1 MTEKA
6 LDVEKNPI
14 REILALRDYRLF
26 WGAQLLIT
34 LIQGISRFAF
44 VWLALEISTSATVVA
59 LLGLSLG
66 IPGLLFSLPAGAA
79 ADRLDKQKI
88 IIYISLLGVFFL
100 GMTSVLIQYDIINL
114 PLALVV
120 AFGTGSA
127 ISILIPVLQ
136 AMIPQLVP
144 ADRLMSAV
152 GLQNMGQGGATILGA
167 LIGGGAIKLF
177 GLAAAFG
184 LFAIIML
191 LGSILIWFVKLS
203 TSLSATNIESK
214 QDNSLVNDIAI
225 GLKYVALHP
234 QLRILISIGILMGVG
249 SGSYSLLLPEIAK
262 NELLLDSF
270 ETSSLLAFFSTGM
283 IITSVFIATKS
294 NISRKGLIFA
304 IAANCFGPGLII
316 IGFLSNYL
324 LILTVMIIWGG
335 CGGVM
340 LTMQRTLLYNYT
352 AEHMQGRVFAL
363 FSLVL
368 HGFLPIAAI
377 FIGISRIWLNPTNT
391 LIVIGTIALIGIL
404 VITTRAS
411 SLRQGI

>member
-1 MTEKA
+1 MC
-6 LDVEKNPI
+6 I
-14 REILALRDYRLF
+14 RDR
-26 WGAQLLIT
+26 
-34 LIQGISRFAF
+34 
-44 VWLALEISTSATVVA
+44 
-59 LLGLSLG
+59 LGLSLG

-214 QDNSLVNDIAI
+214 QDNPLVNDI
-225 GLKYVALHP
+225 
-234 QLRILISIGILMGVG
+234 
-249 SGSYSLLLPEIAK
+249 
-262 NELLLDSF
+262 
-270 ETSSLLAFFSTGM
+270 
-283 IITSVFIATKS
+283 
-294 NISRKGLIFA
+294 
-304 IAANCFGPGLII
+304 C
-316 IGFLSNYL
+316 
-324 LILTVMIIWGG
+324 
-335 CGGVM
+335 
-340 LTMQRTLLYNYT
+340 LLYT
-352 AEHMQGRVFAL
+352 
-363 FSLVL
+363 SD
-368 HGFLPIAAI
+368 AADE
-377 FIGISRIWLNPTNT
+377 
-391 LIVIGTIALIGIL
+391 
-404 VITTRAS
+404 
-411 SLRQGI
+411 

>member
-6 LDVEKNPI
+6 LEVEKNPI

-167 LIGGGAIKLF
+167 LTQK
-177 GLAAAFG
+177 
-184 LFAIIML
+184 
-191 LGSILIWFVKLS
+191 
-203 TSLSATNIESK
+203 NI
-214 QDNSLVNDIAI
+214 
-225 GLKYVALHP
+225 
-234 QLRILISIGILMGVG
+234 
-249 SGSYSLLLPEIAK
+249 
-262 NELLLDSF
+262 
-270 ETSSLLAFFSTGM
+270 
-283 IITSVFIATKS
+283 
-294 NISRKGLIFA
+294 
-304 IAANCFGPGLII
+304 
-316 IGFLSNYL
+316 
-324 LILTVMIIWGG
+324 
-335 CGGVM
+335 
-340 LTMQRTLLYNYT
+340 
-352 AEHMQGRVFAL
+352 
-363 FSLVL
+363 
-368 HGFLPIAAI
+368 
-377 FIGISRIWLNPTNT
+377 
-391 LIVIGTIALIGIL
+391 
-404 VITTRAS
+404 
-411 SLRQGI
+411 

>member
-1 MTEKA
+1 MYK
-6 LDVEKNPI
+6 
-14 REILALRDYRLF
+14 R
-26 WGAQLLIT
+26 Q
-34 LIQGISRFAF
+34 
-44 VWLALEISTSATVVA
+44 
-59 LLGLSLG
+59 
-66 IPGLLFSLPAGAA
+66 
-79 ADRLDKQKI
+79 
-88 IIYISLLGVFFL
+88 
-100 GMTSVLIQYDIINL
+100 

-234 QLRILISIGILMGVG
+234 QLRILISIGILMGFG
-249 SGSYSLLLPEIAK
+249 IGSYLLL
-262 NELLLDSF
+262 LL
-270 ETSSLLAFFSTGM
+270 SL
-283 IITSVFIATKS
+283 IHI
-294 NISRKGLIFA
+294 
-304 IAANCFGPGLII
+304 
-316 IGFLSNYL
+316 
-324 LILTVMIIWGG
+324 
-335 CGGVM
+335 
-340 LTMQRTLLYNYT
+340 
-352 AEHMQGRVFAL
+352 
-363 FSLVL
+363 
-368 HGFLPIAAI
+368 
-377 FIGISRIWLNPTNT
+377 
-391 LIVIGTIALIGIL
+391 
-404 VITTRAS
+404 
-411 SLRQGI
+411 